1 MANKVLS
8 GKEKFYTYVVPKI
21 VGIGASVVIIGA
33 LFKLMHWP
41 GAEFALIGGLG
52 TEAVIFFMYAFAP
65 IEPPR
70 TEPDWDKIA
79 QSLAGMGS
87 GPQKDEK
94 VVAKLAAIEASIA
107 NSISADAVTS
117 FGNGMKQLSDSVGK
131 MTALGDAS
139 VATAEYAKNV
149 KLATNSLT
157 ELNKNFATSVT
168 AVAELSK
175 ASQDAKAYH
184 AQIQGLTRT
193 LSSLNAAYEMELQDS
208 KKFSEALAKYYGGM
222 TKLVESVVETAKDTE
237 GLKTQLSGL
246 TTNLTSLNKVYGA
259 MLTAMKGAQA

>member
-1 MANKVLS
+1 MAQKVLS
-8 GKEKFYTYVVPKI
+8 GKEKFYTYIVPKI
-21 VGIGASVVIIGA
+21 VGVGASVVIIGA

-41 GAEFALIGGLG
+41 GAEIALIGGLG

-65 IEPPR
+65 IDPPH

-79 QSLAGMGS
+79 LSLAGVGG
-87 GPQKDEK
+87 GPQKDAG
-94 VVAKLAAIEASIA
+94 VVAKLAAIEANIA
-107 NSISADAVTS
+107 NSISPDAVNS
-117 FGNGMKQLSDSVGK
+117 FGNGMKQLSDSVVK
-131 MTALGDAS
+131 MTNLGDAS

-157 ELNKNFATSVT
+157 ELNKNFAAGVT

-175 ASQDAKAYH
+175 ASSDAKSYH
-184 AQIQGLTRT
+184 AQIQGLTKT

-208 KKFSEALAKYYGGM
+208 KKFSETLSKYYGGM
-222 TKLVESVVETAKDTE
+222 TKLVEGVVETAKDTE
-237 GLKTQLSGL
+237 GLKSQLSGL